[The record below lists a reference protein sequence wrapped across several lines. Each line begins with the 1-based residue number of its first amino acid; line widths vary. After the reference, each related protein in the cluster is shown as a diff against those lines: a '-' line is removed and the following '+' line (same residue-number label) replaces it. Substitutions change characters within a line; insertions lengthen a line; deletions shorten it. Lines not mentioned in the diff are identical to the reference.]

1 MKYSAR
7 LKISAM
13 ALTMGLFVG
22 TAAQAETVR
31 VALIDPLS
39 GSFAALG
46 ENQMRTWQYIA
57 EVANNEGWAGDYKL
71 EFVGFDN
78 KAGVQDSLSQLR
90 RAIDQ
95 GYRYVA
101 QANGS
106 GVGFALIDA
115 INKHN
120 ARNPGKEV
128 IYLNHGAVDP
138 GLTNEECSFW
148 HFSVDSHADMKMQ
161 ALVNHLAQ
169 NENVKKVYIIGQ
181 NYAFGRAVSEAAK
194 KMLAEARPDIEIVGD
209 DLHPI
214 GEVKDFSPYVAKIV
228 ASGADTIITGNW
240 GSDLSLLIRAANS
253 AGLDANFYTY
263 YAVLKGAPT
272 AMGESGL
279 ERVKYVGVWNVNNEE
294 YKGRD
299 LVEGFKEKHN
309 DDLTWLQAY
318 SGVALLAKAMKEA
331 GSAEPIDVAF
341 ALEDMEIDSLN
352 GPIKMRASD
361 HQLQQA
367 LYVATW
373 SKINDTDVQLE
384 QEGTGMGWRTEEVI
398 AAADAERPTTCE
410 MKRPKR

>member
-1 MKYSAR
+1 MTYSTR

-13 ALTMGLFVG
+13 ALAMGLCVG

-46 ENQMRTWQYIA
+46 ENQMKTWQYIGDI
-57 EVANNEGWAGDYKL
+57 ANSEGWAGDYKL

-78 KAGVQDSLSQLR
+78 KASVQDSLSQLR

-148 HFSVDSHADMKMQ
+148 QFSVDSNADMKMQ

-169 NENVKKVYIIGQ
+169 NEEVKKVYIIGQ

-214 GEVKDFSPYVAKIV
+214 GEVKDFSPYVAKII

-240 GSDLSLLIRAANS
+240 GSDLSLLIRS
-253 AGLDANFYTY
+253 ARSSGLDANFYTY

-279 ERVKYVGVWNVNNEE
+279 ERVKYVGVWNVNNED

-299 LVEGFKEKHN
+299 LVEGFKETHN

-318 SGVALLAKAMKEA
+318 SGVALLSKAMKEA

-341 ALEDMEIDSLN
+341 AMEGMEIDSLN
-352 GPIKMRASD
+352 GPITMRADD

-373 SKINDTDVQLE
+373 SEVNDTNVQLE
-384 QEGTGMGWRTEEVI
+384 QEGTGFGWRTEEVI
-398 AAADAERPTTCE
+398 SAADAQRPTTCE
-410 MKRPKR
+410 MKRPER